1 MYLDSYTLS
10 LIPFMTMPTIQ
21 VKNLKKHFGKTK
33 AVDGISFDI
42 NKGEIMGFLGPN
54 GAGKTTTIRCLMDFL
69 RPDSGS
75 IEILGLDAQGD
86 SEELKNDIG
95 FLSGEV
101 KFYDNW
107 TGREHIDFI
116 KRIRNSKIDE
126 QDLISKL
133 DFDPSKRARNLSTG
147 NKQKLGLILALMH
160 KPKVLILDE
169 PTTGLDPLLQD
180 AIYDILKAEAKDG
193 ATIFFSSH
201 NLAEVE
207 RICDRV
213 LILRKGKIVDK
224 ESIAELKVKR
234 MYTVYVYFEDEI
246 PRKQLETNGM
256 KIAKD
261 LGDGVVLNVT
271 GDIRPLLRKLDD
283 FKIKDLEITHSNLE
297 DIFLK
302 FYK

>member
-1 MYLDSYTLS
+1 VSIIS
-10 LIPFMTMPTIQ
+10 
-21 VKNLKKHFGKTK
+21 VKKLKKYFGKTK
-33 AVDGISFDI
+33 AVDGISFEV
-42 NKGEIMGFLGPN
+42 KQGEIMGFLGPN

-69 RPDSGS
+69 RPDEGS
-75 IEILGLDAQGD
+75 INILDLDAQDD

-101 KFYDNW
+101 KFYNNW

-116 KRIRNSKIDE
+116 KQIRNSKIDE
-126 QDLISKL
+126 QDLIAKL
-133 DFDPSKRARNLSTG
+133 DFDPSKRAKNLSTG

-180 AIYDILKAEAKDG
+180 VIYDVLKAEAKNG
-193 ATIFFSSH
+193 STVFFSSH

-213 LILRKGKIVDK
+213 LILRKGKIVDT
-224 ESIAELKVKR
+224 ERIAELKKKR
-234 MYTVYVYFEDEI
+234 MYTVYVYFEGKI
-246 PRKQLETNGM
+246 PRKQIETNGL
-256 KIAKD
+256 KITKD

-283 FKIKDLEITHSNLE
+283 YKIKDLEITHSKLE
-297 DIFLK
+297 DVFLE
-302 FYK
+302 FYKEAK